1 MKQLAIA
8 FAIVI
13 LLVIGYNQYVN
24 YTRFH
29 PPHNYQLSANS
40 KIDINYYDK
49 PFLNEYYR
57 KIASANTFALQAWTD
72 RGIDV
77 RAPKK
82 SNEATQI
89 AVASYNQLVA
99 DVQYYEAILIQS
111 AELKTKGYSNADIQE
126 WQNSGVDPSK
136 LKEFRKNN
144 EVRETLMNTLKSRT
158 WSVGDKGA
166 GVWELQKLLIAK
178 GYDMPKDGIFST
190 ITRDAIKDFEEKND
204 LYPDGVMDEYALNL
218 LLRP

>member
-8 FAIVI
+8 FATII
-13 LLVIGYNQYVN
+13 FLVIGYNQFIN
-24 YTRFH
+24 YKRFH
-29 PPHNYQLSANS
+29 PPQNYQLAANS
-40 KIDINYYDK
+40 KIDVNYYDK

-57 KIASANTFALQAWTD
+57 KIAAANSFALMQWTD
-72 RGIDV
+72 KAIDV

-82 SNEATQI
+82 NNEATQI
-89 AVASYNQLVA
+89 AVENYNLLVA
-99 DVQYYEAILIQS
+99 DVNYYEAILIQS

-126 WQNSGVDPSK
+126 WQSSGVDPSK

-178 GYDMPKDGIFST
+178 GYTMPKDGIFSI

-204 LYPDGVMDEYALNL
+204 LYPDGIMDEYSLNL